1 MAIWKGIAL
10 LAVPAI
16 GLGAVP
22 ALGEKPALMMLDR
35 LDRGSWELREA
46 GSSAAGRRICLDN
59 GRELIQ
65 LRHAQLSCRQVIIND
80 QPNEITVQYT
90 CPGRGYGRTH
100 VRRETDSLIQLD
112 SQGIANGQPF
122 AFTVEGRRVGGCA
135 P

>member
-1 MAIWKGIAL
+1 MAIWKGIAVF
-10 LAVPAI
+10 AAGAI
-16 GLGAVP
+16 GIGAVP
-22 ALGEKPALMMLDR
+22 ALGEKPVLVMLDR
-35 LDRGSWELREA
+35 LDRGAWELRETRSK
-46 GSSAAGRRICLDN
+46 SSGQRICLES

-65 LRHAQLSCRQVIIND
+65 LRHAQMNCRQIIVSD

-100 VRRETDSLIQLD
+100 IRRETDSLIQLD

-122 AFTVEGRRVGGCA
+122 AFTVEGRRVGTCA